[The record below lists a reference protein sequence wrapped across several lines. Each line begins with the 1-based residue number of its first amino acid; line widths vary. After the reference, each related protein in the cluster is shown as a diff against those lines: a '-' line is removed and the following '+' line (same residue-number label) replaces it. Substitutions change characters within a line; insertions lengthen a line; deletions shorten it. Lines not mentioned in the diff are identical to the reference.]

1 MQRVIFDGCAGWLHA
16 GTGPLGTRD
25 TGVVLCAPLG
35 HEAMWAH
42 RAWRHLAD
50 QLAAA
55 GIPVLRFDY
64 AGTGDSSG
72 PSGPSGP
79 SGSSDR
85 GAGSGEPG
93 FIARAVA
100 DIAAGAALLRGQ
112 SGVTHVV
119 LCGLRLGA
127 SLAALAAERVGAS
140 GVAMLSPVA
149 DGRAY
154 LRELRALHAGWR
166 NSAIPELQP
175 PPAPAG
181 DMDVLSFR
189 LPAATVQAIQAVRL
203 DTLDRTP
210 APRVLLL
217 DAGPEHVSP
226 APALAAQFRAH
237 GAQVRLDGF
246 DEYPMMMRSSEF
258 ADVPARAWSAVVAW
272 VTELSRLRMVTTE
285 DPVPPPPDTLVADG
299 VVEQPMRLANG
310 RLFGI
315 LCAPERAPAD
325 IVVVFPNTGG
335 NHHVGDGRIFVELSR
350 RLARHGVAALRLDV
364 SLLGDSVCAARTM
377 NLSTIYS
384 RIARHDVSLAV
395 DGMRAQGYRH
405 IVLAGVCSGA
415 FLSLHAALANPNV
428 TGLVLANLVKFRW
441 DAADDT
447 EASDD
452 LRSARVY
459 LAAACKWENWRR
471 LLSGRLGVGRILS
484 ATLRRIRHRA
494 RAAGA
499 GANTPEGGESAV
511 SEFACGAVRE
521 LDRRGVRTDFVYGC
535 SDVGLREL
543 RLGFGRQ
550 LEAIESLPSVD
561 VRILP
566 MLDHSL
572 FLVASRE
579 AFAEQLLAHV
589 ARVRESLARQMVRVD
604 RAAARS
610 TVRPP
615 RPVRAPARTA
625 QNPVARQKS

>member
-1 MQRVIFDGCAGWLHA
+1 MQRVIFNGCAGWLHA
-16 GTGPLGTRD
+16 GTGPLGPRD

-35 HEAMWAH
+35 HEAVWAH

-55 GIPVLRFDY
+55 GVPVLRFDY
-64 AGTGDSSG
+64 AGTGDSA
-72 PSGPSGP
+72 
-79 SGSSDR
+79 DAA
-85 GAGSGEPG
+85 GAADGQDVV
-93 FIARAVA
+93 ARAVA
-100 DIAAGAALLRGQ
+100 DIAAGAALLRAHGA
-112 SGVTHVV
+112 VEKIV
-119 LCGLRLGA
+119 LCGLRMGA
-127 SLAALAAERVGAS
+127 CLAAMAAARVGAS
-140 GVAMLSPVA
+140 GLVMLSPVA

-189 LPAATVQAIQAVRL
+189 IPAATVEAIQAIRIDSL
-203 DTLDRTP
+203 DEAP
-210 APRVLLL
+210 APHVLLL

-226 APALAAQFRAH
+226 APALFGRFH
-237 GAQVRLDGF
+237 SLGAQVQLEKF
-246 DEYPMMMRSSEF
+246 DEYPMMMRSAEF
-258 ADVPARAWSAVVAW
+258 ADVPARAWAAVVGW
-272 VTELSRLRMVTTE
+272 VSDLSAPSEAAPATAVS
-285 DPVPPPPDTLVADG
+285 PPPDTLIANG
-299 VVEQPMRLANG
+299 VVEQPLRLGHG

-315 LCAPERAPAD
+315 LCTPERMPANL
-325 IVVVFPNTGG
+325 VVIFPNTGG
-335 NHHVGDGRIFVELSR
+335 NHHVGDGRIFVDLSR
-350 RLARHGVAALRLDV
+350 RLAREGVAALRLDV
-364 SLLGDSVCAARTM
+364 SLLGDSPCAARTM
-377 NLSTIYS
+377 DLARIYS
-384 RIARHDVSLAV
+384 RTARHDVSLAV
-395 DGMRAQGYRH
+395 DGMRAHGYRR

-428 TGLVLANLVKFRW
+428 TGVVLANLVKFRW
-441 DAADDT
+441 DAADEA

-471 LLSGRLGVGRILS
+471 LFSGRLDVARIVS

-499 GANTPEGGESAV
+499 AGHPQGHGESAV

-521 LDRRGVRTDFVYGC
+521 LNRRGVRTDFVYGS
-535 SDVGLREL
+535 SDVGLREV

-550 LEAIESLPSVD
+550 LEAIDALPSID

-566 MLDHSL
+566 LLDHSL

-589 ARVRESLARQMVRVD
+589 AHVQESLARQLVRVE
-604 RAAARS
+604 RVPARH

-615 RPVRAPARTA
+615 RPVRAPARVA
-625 QNPVARQKS
+625 QNPVARQKD

>member
-1 MQRVIFDGCAGWLHA
+1 MQRVIFDGCAGWLH
-16 GTGPLGTRD
+16 GSTGPLGPRD
-25 TGVVLCAPLG
+25 TGVVLCSPLG
-35 HEAMWAH
+35 HEAVWSH

-55 GIPVLRFDY
+55 GVPALRFDY
-64 AGTGDSSG
+64 AGTGDSADVASQD
-72 PSGPSGP
+72 PMV
-79 SGSSDR
+79 
-85 GAGSGEPG
+85 
-93 FIARAVA
+93 RAVA
-100 DIAAGAALLRGQ
+100 DIEAGAALLRRHGA
-112 SGVTHVV
+112 VEKVV
-119 LCGLRLGA
+119 LCGLRMGA
-127 SLAALAAERVGAS
+127 CLAAMAATRVGAS
-140 GVAMLSPVA
+140 GLVMLSPVA

-189 LPAATVQAIQAVRL
+189 MPAATVEAIQALRL
-203 DTLDRTP
+203 DRLDKAP
-210 APRVLLL
+210 APHVLLL

-226 APALAAQFRAH
+226 APALLGQFH
-237 GAQVRLDGF
+237 SLGAQVRMERF
-246 DEYPMMMRSSEF
+246 DEYPMMMRSAEF
-258 ADVPARAWSAVVAW
+258 ADVPSRAWAAVVGW
-272 VTELSRLRMVTTE
+272 VAERSQPNESPHESITAVSVS
-285 DPVPPPPDTLVADG
+285 PPPDTLLADG
-299 VVEQPMRLANG
+299 MVEQPVRLGNG

-315 LCAPERAPAD
+315 LCTPERAPAD
-325 IVVVFPNTGG
+325 LVVIFPNTGG

-350 RLARHGVAALRLDV
+350 RLAREGVAALRLDV
-364 SLLGDSVCAARTM
+364 SLLGDSLCAARTM
-377 NLSTIYS
+377 DLSSIYS
-384 RIARHDVSLAV
+384 RTARHDVSLAV
-395 DGMRAQGYRH
+395 DGMRAHGYRR

-428 TGLVLANLVKFRW
+428 TGVVLANLVKFRW
-441 DAADDT
+441 DAADEA

-471 LLSGRLGVGRILS
+471 LLSGRLDVARIVS

-499 GANTPEGGESAV
+499 AAHTEGGGESGV
-511 SEFACGAVRE
+511 SAFACGAVRE
-521 LDRRGVRTDFVYGC
+521 LNRRGVRTDFVYGA
-535 SDVGLREL
+535 SDVGLREV

-550 LEAIESLPSVD
+550 LEAIASLPSVD

-589 ARVRESLARQMVRVD
+589 ARVQDSMARQLVRVE
-604 RAAARS
+604 RAAARN

-615 RPVRAPARTA
+615 RPVRVPARVA
-625 QNPVARQKS
+625 QNPVARQKD